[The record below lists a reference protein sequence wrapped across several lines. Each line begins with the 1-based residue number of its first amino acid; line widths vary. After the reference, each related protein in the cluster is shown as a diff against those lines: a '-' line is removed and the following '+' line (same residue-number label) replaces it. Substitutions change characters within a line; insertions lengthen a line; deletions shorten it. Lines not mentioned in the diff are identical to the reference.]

1 MALCQQVM
9 GTGGRLHPMSIP
21 TLDYQTDSRSH
32 ALRYLCRR
40 FKHGALGPASALV
53 VMSSPRTVAFHTLG
67 CKLNFSE
74 TSTLARSLE
83 EAGYAKV
90 RQEERPDVFVLNTCS
105 VTENADK
112 ECRRHVRRF
121 QAINPEAFIAVV
133 GCYAQLKPEEI
144 AAIPGVDLVLGA
156 NEKFDLAT
164 YIDRRLSSAE
174 AGHRERSEAL
184 FSPIKDLKHFVPSYN
199 ANDRTRTF
207 LKVQDGCDY
216 FCSFCTIPLARG
228 RSRSATVQD
237 TVQLARTIAAS
248 GVKEIVLT
256 GVNTGDFGRGHDQ
269 NFLQLIEA
277 LDEVEGIERFRI
289 SSIEPNLCHDGIID
303 FVAASK
309 RFAPHFHMPLQSG
322 SDVILERM
330 RRRYDTALYAERV
343 HRIKARMPHACIGVD
358 VITGTPGETEEEF
371 LKTHEF
377 LRSIPVDYLHVFT
390 YSERANTSA
399 VSAAALLKDDSVP
412 MDVRRERTKQLRI
425 LSNKLQRAFY
435 QRHLGTSRSVLF
447 EVGDGLDHTSNTSTG
462 SSQTSAGSP
471 ERNPA
476 GTALRAA
483 GSPPSSGDTTEVYML
498 GFTDNYLRVSLPY
511 DPVLVNT
518 IVPVTL
524 ERIDGDGHIAGCV
537 ERIDV
542 TSVDPMGRRYR
553 HPVAN

>member
-1 MALCQQVM
+1 
-9 GTGGRLHPMSIP
+9 MS
-21 TLDYQTDSRSH
+21 
-32 ALRYLCRR
+32 A
-40 FKHGALGPASALV
+40 
-53 VMSSPRTVAFHTLG
+53 PRTVAFHTLG

-83 EAGYAKV
+83 ESGYAKV

-164 YIDRRLSSAE
+164 HVDRKLALIDS
-174 AGHRERSEAL
+174 GHRAPKGEAIHG
-184 FSPIKDLKHFVPSYN
+184 PIKELKHFVPSWN

-228 RSRSATVQD
+228 RSRSATINE
-237 TVQLARTIAAS
+237 TVAHAVSIAAS

-256 GVNTGDFGRGHDQ
+256 GVNTGDFGKGHDQ
-269 NFLQLIEA
+269 TFLQLIEA
-277 LDEVEGIERFRI
+277 LDQVEGIDRFRI
-289 SSIEPNLCHDGIID
+289 SSIEPNLCHDGVID
-303 FVAASK
+303 FVASSQ

-343 HRIKARMPHACIGVD
+343 QRIKDHMPHACIGVD
-358 VITGTPGETEEEF
+358 VITGTPGETEAEF
-371 LKTHEF
+371 LKTHAF

-390 YSERANTSA
+390 YSERANTTA
-399 VSAAALLKDDSVP
+399 VRMEDSVP
-412 MDVRRERTKQLRI
+412 VEERRERTQQLRI

-435 QRHLGTSRSVLF
+435 QKHLGTVRQVLF
-447 EVGDGLDHTSNTSTG
+447 EAEENEG
-462 SSQTSAGSP
+462 Q
-471 ERNPA
+471 
-476 GTALRAA
+476 
-483 GSPPSSGDTTEVYML
+483 ML

-511 DPVLVNT
+511 DPALVNT

-524 ERIDGDGHIAGCV
+524 ERIDGEGHITGTIGAFRSSDLLIV
-537 ERIDV
+537 
-542 TSVDPMGRRYR
+542 
-553 HPVAN
+553 

>member
-1 MALCQQVM
+1 
-9 GTGGRLHPMSIP
+9 
-21 TLDYQTDSRSH
+21 
-32 ALRYLCRR
+32 
-40 FKHGALGPASALV
+40 
-53 VMSSPRTVAFHTLG
+53 MSSPRTVAFHTLG

-156 NEKFDLAT
+156 NEKFDLASHV
-164 YIDRRLSSAE
+164 DRKLASAE
-174 AGHRERSEAL
+174 AGHREQSEAI
-184 FSPIKDLKHFVPSYN
+184 FSPIKDVKRFIPSYN

-228 RSRSATVQD
+228 RSRSATIAE
-237 TVQLARTIAAS
+237 TVAQARNIAAS

-256 GVNTGDFGRGHDQ
+256 GVNTGDFGKSTSPGSSTLGKED
-269 NFLQLIEA
+269 FLGLIKA
-277 LDEVEGIERFRI
+277 LDEVEGIDRFRI

-303 FVAASK
+303 FVANSQ

-343 HRIKARMPHACIGVD
+343 HRIKERMPHACIGVD

-371 LKTHEF
+371 RRTHAF

-390 YSERANTSA
+390 YSERANTTA
-399 VSAAALLKDDSVP
+399 VRMDEAVP
-412 MDVRRERTKQLRI
+412 MEVRRERTKQLRI
-425 LSNKLQRAFY
+425 LSSKLQRAFY
-435 QRHLGTSRSVLF
+435 ERHLGSTRPVLF
-447 EVGDGLDHTSNTSTG
+447 EHGERSDAADPSPDQRTDR
-462 SSQTSAGSP
+462 SSDRIEG
-471 ERNPA
+471 
-476 GTALRAA
+476 
-483 GSPPSSGDTTEVYML
+483 Y
-498 GFTDNYLRVSLPY
+498 TDNYLRVSLPY
-511 DPVLVNT
+511 DASLVNT
-518 IVPVTL
+518 VVPVEL
-524 ERIDGDGHIAGCV
+524 ERITGEGQFTGPVGAFRSSDLLIA
-537 ERIDV
+537 
-542 TSVDPMGRRYR
+542 
-553 HPVAN
+553 